1 MATLTSQLSSQLPIG
16 VVAFLLAFNIVLS
29 FAASLGNALLLLTF
43 YKVSSLHPAAKVLF
57 ECLAATD
64 LCVDL
69 FSQPL
74 FAVLF
79 LYIDLGNTDIDI
91 LYYVEEVVCISNY
104 VLFRVTV
111 LISTAISVDRLLDLL
126 LRLEYRQAVTL
137 KRTQAVIL

>member
-16 VVAFLLAFNIVLS
+16 VVAFLLAFNIVSS
-29 FAASLGNALLLLTF
+29 FPASLGNALLLLTF

-64 LCVDL
+64 LCVAL

-74 FAVLF
+74 FVTVLF
-79 LYIDLGNTDIDI
+79 LGNTDIDI

-104 VLFRVTV
+104 VVFGVTV
-111 LISTAISVDRLLDLL
+111 LISTAISVDRLLVLL
-126 LRLEYRQAVTL
+126 LRLRYIQVVTL
-137 KRTQAVIL
+137 K